1 MNETLSMVDA
11 PQVQRQQ
18 AFDQFVAAFQDD
30 LTVVNAQ
37 KIADDLDV
45 SFYVEEVN

>member
-18 AFDQFVAAFQDD
+18 AFEQFVSAFQDS
-30 LTVVNAQ
+30 LTPQTTQ
-37 KIADDLDV
+37 KIADELDV
-45 SFYVEEVN
+45 SFYVEEF